1 MYVFLICSLLG
12 ACHNHF
18 ILLDLIIQV
27 IFGKTYRLGSALC
40 NFLLPPITYYLLDPS
55 ILRTCFSNIL
65 NASIYR
71 RVIHEGSQYTKLQA
85 EV

>member
-12 ACHNHF
+12 ACPNHF
-18 ILLDLIIQV
+18 ILDLVIQV

-40 NFLLPPITYYLLDPS
+40 SFLLPPITYCLLGPS
-55 ILRTCFSNIL
+55 ILRTGFSEVLIG
-65 NASIYR
+65 SIYL

-85 EV
+85 EL